1 MAVAIILILIA
12 VVFTI
17 RNILDATNYSER
29 KNNEWRINRRA
40 SERRNLRIA
49 LRNQGDKSLTSC
61 PKCHIPIWEESE
73 YCPHCDHSIPDT

>member
-61 PKCHIPIWEESE
+61 PNCRIPIWEESA
-73 YCPHCDHSIPDT
+73 YCPHCDHSMPAT